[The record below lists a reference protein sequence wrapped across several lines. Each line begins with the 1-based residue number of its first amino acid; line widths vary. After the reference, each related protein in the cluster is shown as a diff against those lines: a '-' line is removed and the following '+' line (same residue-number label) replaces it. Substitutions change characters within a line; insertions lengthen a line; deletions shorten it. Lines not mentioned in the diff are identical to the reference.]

1 MSNIADRL
9 DPIVRFFGKILTENE
24 QTLGVVLKKDE
35 IQACLISKKKN
46 SWKIENYFYSKLKN
60 SSDSLI
66 ADAKDIS
73 EKLKQFI
80 SENSIKTKDVAL
92 TLPAESAR
100 ILQLTIPKMESK
112 DLDSAVSTGLFW
124 QQFDGLPKD
133 TENYNFS
140 YQIMPNETTSEM
152 MEISV
157 YYAEKKI
164 VDEYLNVIKSC
175 YLNPIIVDIGSVA
188 QLNALQIILGD
199 EIFNEPVALLNY
211 SNGENYVTVASQK
224 ATTIMPLNII
234 EADKVLLET
243 IEEVGDINTGFWDE
257 IFERLTSQIKNALIE
272 FETKY
277 ETNAIKVLYL
287 SSNYPT
293 SNNFIIGIEK
303 QLTDIK
309 IEPFNIEEKIEFS
322 QRAFKNYDALS
333 NKSLISEAL
342 GVAVKK
348 LNPFDLENKSFEKFR
363 YNLLT
368 NAIETKNNTK
378 YGVLGKAANTFA
390 FLILFAVGTHL
401 AISKIPT
408 IMKNNS
414 LIKANPANNR
424 MALMRGANPRAAN
437 PVATSKLD
445 EDVKNLNLFGSN
457 KLTNATLFKNLEN
470 IVPNNVRITNFEIA
484 EKKKVKIEGVSIDD
498 VSIINFVNKL
508 SENQMVEGAKIEKIS
523 AITDQDLQKIYQTT
537 ANSSKRVLKE
547 PITKLF
553 VINLNLKAVE
563 GEKFYEQEK
572 IAALVPTP
580 GTNQGGAPLVNIN
593 INANTNRPA
602 PTAPNRPPAK

>member
-1 MSNIADRL
+1 MSNTADRL

-46 SWKIENYFYSKLKN
+46 TWKIENYFYSKLKE
-60 SSDSLI
+60 SGDGLI
-66 ADAKDIS
+66 ADTKDIS

-124 QQFDGLPKD
+124 QQFDALPKD

-140 YQIMPNETTSEM
+140 YQIIANETPSEM

-175 YLNPIIVDIGSVA
+175 NLNPVIVDISSIA

-199 EIFNEPVALLNY
+199 EIFNEPVAILNY
-211 SNGENYVTVASQK
+211 SNGENYVAVASHK
-224 ATTIMPLNII
+224 ATSVMPLNII

-293 SNNFIIGIEK
+293 SNNFIVGIEK

-309 IEPFNIEEKIEFS
+309 IEPFNIEDKIEFS
-322 QRAFKNYDALS
+322 NRSFENYNALL
-333 NKSLISEAL
+333 NKSLISEAV
-342 GVAVKK
+342 GVAIKK
-348 LNPFDLENKSFEKFR
+348 LNPFDLENKNFEKFK

-368 NAIETKNNTK
+368 NATETKNNTK
-378 YGVLGKAANTFA
+378 YGILSKAANTFA
-390 FLILFAVGTHL
+390 FLILLAVGTHL

-414 LIKANPANNR
+414 FIKANPINNR
-424 MALMRGANPRAAN
+424 MALMRGGNPRAAN
-437 PVATSKLD
+437 PVTASKFD

-470 IVPNNVRITNFEIA
+470 IVPNNIRITNFEIT

-508 SENQMVEGAKIEKIS
+508 SENQTVEGAKIEKIS
-523 AITDQDLQKIYQTT
+523 ALTDQDLQKIYQTT
-537 ANSSKRVLKE
+537 ANSSKRVLRE

-572 IAALVPTP
+572 IAALATTP
-580 GTNQGGAPLVNIN
+580 GTNPGGNPLVNIN

-602 PTAPNRPPAK
+602 PAAPNRAPTK